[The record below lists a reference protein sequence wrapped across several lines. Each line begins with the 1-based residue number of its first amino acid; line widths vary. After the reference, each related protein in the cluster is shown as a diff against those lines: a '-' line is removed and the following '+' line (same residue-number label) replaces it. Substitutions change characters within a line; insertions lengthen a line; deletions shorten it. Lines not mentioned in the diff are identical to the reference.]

1 MKTKQQTDIGRVW
14 EQFHETRDNLSRNL
28 LMEHYS
34 LLVKYAARRLHSSLP
49 DSVELDDL
57 ISAGNLGLMDAISN
71 YDPAKGVKFET
82 YCSPRIRGSILD
94 DLREKDHLPRLV
106 RFRAK
111 QLAKARQLLEA
122 RFSHKPTESEIAA
135 ELGMDTEEFNRLQR
149 DANVVSLLSLDTKNP
164 DADSEK
170 VIREIEVIKNEK
182 SQDPLAKAEKRDLKN
197 LVTKGLT
204 PAEKL
209 ILTLYYY
216 EELTMKE
223 IGLTL
228 GLSESRVSQVHSS
241 ILARLKA
248 QLHNRKR
255 EF

>member
-1 MKTKQQTDIGRVW
+1 
-14 EQFHETRDNLSRNL
+14 
-28 LMEHYS
+28 MEHYS
-34 LLVKYAARRLHSSLP
+34 PLVKYAARRLHNGLP
-49 DSVELDDL
+49 DSVEMDDL

-94 DLREKDHLPRLV
+94 DLREKDRLPRLV

-122 RFSHKPTESEIAA
+122 RFSRKPTESEIAA

-149 DANVVSLLSLDTKNP
+149 DANVVSLLSLDTKNS

-182 SQDPLAKAEKRDLKN
+182 SQDPLAKAEKRDLKD

-223 IGLTL
+223 IGITL

-248 QLHNRKR
+248 QLHNRER